1 MLTALS
7 GGNVLWSQHTGRQP
21 KFVFPCVP
29 TCHTFFFRFSSLVTV
44 HVGMVI
50 VHVGINMYMYMYM
63 YALCTATVA
72 RSYKGSENLVVTV
85 QHLLLS
91 CLHTVVALKIVTTCI
106 EVYAS
111 KVMRPY
117 GKNCYIPVG
126 GA

>member
-1 MLTALS
+1 MSCGLS
-7 GGNVLWSQHTGRQP
+7 TPAGSQSLCSLAFQP
-21 KFVFPCVP
+21 A
-29 TCHTFFFRFSSLVTV
+29 TRFFFRFSSLVTV

-91 CLHTVVALKIVTTCI
+91 SLHTVVALKIVTTCI
-106 EVYAS
+106 KVYAS
-111 KVMRPY
+111 KVMRSY
-117 GKNCYIPVG
+117 GKNRYIPVG